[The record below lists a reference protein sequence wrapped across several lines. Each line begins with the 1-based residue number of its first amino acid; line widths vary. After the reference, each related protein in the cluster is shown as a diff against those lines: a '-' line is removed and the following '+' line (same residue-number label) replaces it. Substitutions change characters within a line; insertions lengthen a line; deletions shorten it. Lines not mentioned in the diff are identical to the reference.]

1 MPAHGDRHD
10 SGHTVGQGCLFP
22 RLGPGPHWV
31 MAAFTACYYL
41 DVLAKE
47 AGMEA
52 EPVGGD
58 VEPTLEKEVP
68 LEGTGTH
75 WEDTGKNTAAARPT
89 RRPQGL
95 GLMLSC
101 PQSPASGPVPS
112 ESPPQ
117 SQAPNSPFPQL
128 PDSLFL
134 RSLAAPP
141 TRLLD
146 TSSLFTLA
154 PKGPGR
160 FLTHPPS
167 LDCHSLR
174 QDSCPALCWREG
186 LDCANTPHTQ
196 LRGLNRKQW
205 SRISRVK

>member
-1 MPAHGDRHD
+1 MEGVGLLPRTPGGMPRSESLHQVPAHGDRHD

-95 GLMLSC
+95 GLMLSR

-134 RSLAAPP
+134 RAWLP
-141 TRLLD
+141 
-146 TSSLFTLA
+146 
-154 PKGPGR
+154 
-160 FLTHPPS
+160 HPPDYWT
-167 LDCHSLR
+167 LH
-174 QDSCPALCWREG
+174 LCSP
-186 LDCANTPHTQ
+186 LPQ
-196 LRGLNRKQW
+196 
-205 SRISRVK
+205 RVQAGF